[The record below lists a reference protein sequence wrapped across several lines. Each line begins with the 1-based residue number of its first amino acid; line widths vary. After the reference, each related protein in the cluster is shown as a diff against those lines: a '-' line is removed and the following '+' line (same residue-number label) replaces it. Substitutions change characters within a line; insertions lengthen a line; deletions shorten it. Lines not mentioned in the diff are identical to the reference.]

1 MINLR
6 TYLYEKLVVNKNYR
20 LRNMGDI
27 NDITKEICNKCDN
40 AIGEKNQVSI
50 KINVESPAMYYDSL
64 GQSAKSITTIPNEE
78 DLREMIVNK
87 ELKNSTY
94 LVKFLGSNIEIHIF
108 FVENK
113 FLLIYFRYCK
123 RGEMKQII
131 PIMEQYNFI
140 MHDIED
146 DYYSNYY
153 WREYFEHDSPCD
165 VTDFEDI
172 MGNLLVDIAKELN
185 IVKIV
190 SKLKSGEVLPGYTI
204 DDIKKRYDKIFDDV
218 KVTPYGNVKLGHLRE
233 HGIDRSYE
241 NSTFTIVT
249 DIQYRGGV
257 MIRRKPDFS
266 SGSGNNFVL
275 KPNADEAFDDL
286 DRKLKIKGYTV

>member
-1 MINLR
+1 MIDLQ
-6 TYLYEKLVVNKNYR
+6 TYIYEKLVVNKNYHTR
-20 LRNMGDI
+20 SMSDI
-27 NDITKEICNKCDN
+27 NDIIKEICIKCDN

-50 KINVESPAMYYDSL
+50 KINAESPAMYYDSL

-87 ELKNSTY
+87 KLKNSTY

-123 RGEMKQII
+123 RGEIKQII

-140 MHDIED
+140 KHDTED
-146 DYYSNYY
+146 NYYSKYY
-153 WREYFEHDSPCD
+153 WREYFEHDKPCD
-165 VTDFEDI
+165 ITDFEYI
-172 MGNLLVDIAKELN
+172 ISSLLVDIAKELN

-190 SKLKSGEVLPGYTI
+190 FKLKSGEILPGYTI
-204 DDIKKRYDKIFDDV
+204 DDIKKRYDSVFDDV
-218 KVTPYGNVKLGHLRE
+218 KITRLGNVKLGHLRE

-241 NSTFTIVT
+241 ESTFTIT
-249 DIQYRGGV
+249 TNIQYRGGV
-257 MIRRKPDFS
+257 MVRRKQDFS
-266 SGSGNNFVL
+266 SASGNNFVL
-275 KPNADEAFDDL
+275 KPTADEAFDDL
-286 DRKLKIKGYTV
+286 DRKLKRKGYTI